1 MLIGGR
7 PPDATAT
14 LKLMKQEHAS
24 SAPQPGT
31 DSPQKHAAITSDASL
46 RKWVTWV
53 GVIGTGLLGTFFFGF
68 MIYQTILGDS
78 EPSNWLVKLTNDHYA
93 ALVGTPMSAVTA
105 FCIVSLLKVTSGP
118 IEFEALGFKFRGA
131 SGPIVLWVFCFL
143 SIAAA
148 FHLLWRNV
156 A

>member
-1 MLIGGR
+1 
-7 PPDATAT
+7 
-14 LKLMKQEHAS
+14 MKQEHES
-24 SAPQPGT
+24 SAPQPGA

-53 GVIGTGLLGTFFFGF
+53 GVTGTGLLGTYFFGF
-68 MIYQTILGDS
+68 IICQTIWGVA
-78 EPSNWLVKLTNDHYA
+78 EPTNWLVKLTNDHYA

-118 IEFEALGFKFRGA
+118 IEFEAFGFKFRGA

-148 FHLLWRNV
+148 FHLLWLDTARV
-156 A
+156 PVR